1 MSGPTIRVGLFG
13 FGRAG
18 KAVAEEM
25 IRDDQIELVW
35 VARRSCDSISANISV
50 SEALALDVPP
60 QGRFVA
66 TDTWSAE
73 QLLQSFPVDFVIDF
87 SDAQTVNYYGKAAVL
102 AGVGIV
108 SAVSRYDEAELTLLR
123 RLGEQTRVL
132 HSPNITVGINFLM
145 LAAKA
150 LRRIAP
156 HADVEVIE
164 QHFRDKR
171 EVSGTA
177 MRLAETLDLDS
188 ADQVNS
194 IRVGGIVGK
203 HEVIFG
209 FPYQTIRL
217 VHESISRHAFGQGA
231 LYAIRQ
237 LYGQGPGFRTMEQ
250 LMVTEFQRMLSE
262 LEAAA

>member
-1 MSGPTIRVGLFG
+1 MITAPPGSARMASGCPAGGSSGTIST
-13 FGRAG
+13 
-18 KAVAEEM
+18 
-25 IRDDQIELVW
+25 Q
-35 VARRSCDSISANISV
+35 SV
-50 SEALALDVPP
+50 SEALSLDLPE

-66 TDTWSAE
+66 TDALSAE
-73 QLLQSFPVDFVIDF
+73 DLLKSLPVDFVVDF
-87 SDAQTVNYYGKAAVL
+87 SDSLTVNYYGPAA
-102 AGVGIV
+102 ARARIGIV
-108 SAVSRYDEAELTLLR
+108 TAVSHYQEAELALLR
-123 RLGEQTRVL
+123 RLGRQTRVL

-177 MRLAETLDLDS
+177 MRLAETLELDS
-188 ADQVNS
+188 TEQVNS

-231 LYAIRQ
+231 LYAIRELQ
-237 LYGQGPGFRTMEQ
+237 KHGPGFHTMEQ
-250 LMVTEFQRMLSE
+250 LMVTEFQRMLND
-262 LEAAA
+262 LATAA